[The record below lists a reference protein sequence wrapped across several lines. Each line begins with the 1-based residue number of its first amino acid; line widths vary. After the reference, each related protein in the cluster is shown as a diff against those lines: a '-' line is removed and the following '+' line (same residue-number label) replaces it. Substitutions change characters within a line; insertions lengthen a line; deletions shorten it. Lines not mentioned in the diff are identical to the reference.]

1 VTNGVP
7 RSHDA
12 AYFDRIYARSDDP
25 WQFRSSPYE
34 RRKYDLTLAALPRPR
49 FRNGL
54 EVGCSIG
61 ELTWLLAERCDAML
75 GVDIAAA
82 PLETARLRCADRPH
96 ISFRQ
101 MAVPASWPAGMFDLI
116 VLSEVLYFLS
126 PEDLAATAAR
136 VRGCCTNGA
145 AMVLVNWL
153 GQAADPS
160 SGDEAADRFIGALGW
175 GAAVQRRFDGFRLDV
190 IGAP

>member
-1 VTNGVP
+1 MTAGT
-7 RSHDA
+7 RQSRDA

-34 RRKYDLTLAALPRPR
+34 RRKYAATLAALPQPR

-54 EVGCSIG
+54 EIGCSIG
-61 ELTWLLAERCDAML
+61 ELTWLLGARCDAML
-75 GVDIAAA
+75 GIDIAAA
-82 PLETARLRCADRPH
+82 PLAAARLRCARRPH

-101 MAVPASWPAGMFDLI
+101 IAIPAGWPDGAFDLV

-126 PEDLAATAAR
+126 ADDLLATAAR
-136 VRGCCTNGA
+136 VRAGCIAGA
-145 AMVLVNWL
+145 CVVLVNWL
-153 GQAADPS
+153 GQADDPS
-160 SGDEAADRFIGALGW
+160 SGDEAAERFIDALAW
-175 GAAVQRRFDGFRLDV
+175 RVDVRRRYDGFRLDV